1 MTKTEKALLER
12 INILEQAVETIIWSR
27 NMLGGTTRTL
37 DMYEFDA
44 EREKL
49 IAKKESGK

>member
-12 INILEQAVETIIWSR
+12 INILEQAVEAFIWAN
-27 NMLGGTTRTL
+27 NMRGSPTRTL